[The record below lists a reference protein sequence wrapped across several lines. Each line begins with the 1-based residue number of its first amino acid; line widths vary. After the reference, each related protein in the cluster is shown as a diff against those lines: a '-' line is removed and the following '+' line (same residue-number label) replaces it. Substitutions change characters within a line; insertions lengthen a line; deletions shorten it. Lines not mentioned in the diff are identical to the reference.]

1 MTFSLPKTV
10 ETVVAN
16 NVTRTA
22 KDASKRIVSDL
33 LQTAGGASDFTD
45 DYDAHPTIVRRSEA
59 FEDDT
64 F

>member
-1 MTFSLPKTV
+1 MRL
-10 ETVVAN
+10 
-16 NVTRTA
+16 A

-45 DYDAHPTIVRRSEA
+45 DYDMHSPTIVRRSEA
-59 FEDDT
+59 FEDET